1 MSEQLVFKDCRPGLK
16 HVIAEYWGQKWPRLE
31 RLLTTYR
38 PELRHLRMQVNR
50 GGGHYNTRLV
60 LSLPTGTLSADSRS
74 RSFHES
80 MDGAVDKLVTELRR
94 HKDQIRREEYRRGRQ
109 GAEFIGRQEVA

>member
-16 HVIAEYWGQKWPRLE
+16 HVIVDYWGQKWPRLE

-50 GGGHYNTRLV
+50 GGGHYSTHLV
-60 LSLPTGTLSADSRS
+60 LSLPTGTLSADGRS

-80 MDGAVDKLVTELRR
+80 MDLAVDKIVMELRR
-94 HKDQIRREEYRRGRQ
+94 HKEQIRREDYRRARLDAENLQRQ
-109 GAEFIGRQEVA
+109 QVA